1 MADLQFQLASLP
13 PTSLGGN
20 LDIDRMP
27 LHPTQQLLE
36 GLVEFSF
43 IAIFP
48 FYNHVDDILKCIRRM
63 KRLKKLFM
71 KLGPEPSSTILEDEI
86 KAANYHIDLN
96 DPWTEL
102 STSYQ
107 LAAHT
112 VRSMGAEAQLRTF
125 VVDDFKMTGV
135 WDSVEDTI
143 SDILATSWIYNGT
156 GIWSKQA
163 IPVSIE
169 PPAESS

>member
-1 MADLQFQLASLP
+1 
-13 PTSLGGN
+13 
-20 LDIDRMP
+20 
-27 LHPTQQLLE
+27 
-36 GLVEFSF
+36 
-43 IAIFP
+43 
-48 FYNHVDDILKCIRRM
+48 
-63 KRLKKLFM
+63 
-71 KLGPEPSSTILEDEI
+71 
-86 KAANYHIDLN
+86 
-96 DPWTEL
+96 
-102 STSYQ
+102 
-107 LAAHT
+107 
-112 VRSMGAEAQLRTF
+112 MGAEAQLRTF